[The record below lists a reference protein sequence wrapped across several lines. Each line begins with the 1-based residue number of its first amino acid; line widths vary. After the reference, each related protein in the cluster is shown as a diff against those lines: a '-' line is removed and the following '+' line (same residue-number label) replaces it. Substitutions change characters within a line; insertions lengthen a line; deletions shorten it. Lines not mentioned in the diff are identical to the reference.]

1 LNHIIQRA
9 TLTETLLMG
18 LHRSRGRSRGVGRRS
33 RGVALAAEE
42 FHFFDHFSVFFLKF
56 FCAKE
61 KNFPRACTEVAVGR
75 AGTEGGRAG
84 SRGLRRGRAGC
95 GRILLFRPFFTV
107 FRPFFTFFQNFL
119 RQKAKFSEVARGLAK
134 MKFPKGVVARG
145 RAGVDAPRSWNGSA
159 CSVWVPSHPMRVS
172 GVV

>member
-1 LNHIIQRA
+1 MNHIIQRA

-84 SRGLRRGRAGC
+84 SRGLRKRSRGLRKNSTFSSIMRRFWTNFHRFFQNIFAPRSKISRGRAGI
-95 GRILLFRPFFTV
+95 G
-107 FRPFFTFFQNFL
+107 QNEIS
-119 RQKAKFSEVARGLAK
+119 KRG
-134 MKFPKGVVARG
+134 G
-145 RAGVDAPRSWNGSA
+145 RAGSRGCLDALWLHLFRQ
-159 CSVWVPSHPMRVS
+159 
-172 GVV
+172 